1 MPKLLDLITPGE
13 ILLEEFLKPSNLS
26 QNKLARAIGVPPAR
40 VNDVIRGKRSI
51 TTDTAARLAVFFKTT
66 PDLWL
71 NIQARYDSKIASRQ
85 LIPRIAKQIRPFVTP
100 AA

>member
-1 MPKLLDLITPGE
+1 MPKLLAPIPPGE
-13 ILLEEFLKPSNLS
+13 ILLEEYLKPLHLS
-26 QNKLARAIGVPPAR
+26 QNQLARAIDVPPGR

-51 TTDTAARLAVFFKTT
+51 TSDTAARLAVFFKTT

-71 NIQARYDSKIASRQ
+71 NLQARYDAKIASRQ
-85 LIPRIAKQIRPFVTP
+85 LIPAIAKRIRPMVTP